1 VGVYEF
7 LVQFWFASISCCV
20 VAINCYAWG
29 TISAFVGEGFIY
41 PRVRYASVNM
51 SKNRNMMIVAA
62 VLVLVVAAGAY
73 VIMTR
78 PGEQEPVTLKVFHAG
93 SLTVPLEEIEARFE
107 ADHPNVDVH
116 LEPAGSVQCV
126 QKVTELGEQ
135 ADVVA
140 SADYSLIP
148 SMMIP
153 DYAEWYV
160 IFARNEMTLAYAET
174 SRYSDEI
181 DEDNW
186 YEILARP
193 DVKWGFSN
201 PNLDPC
207 GYRTPMVIQLSEL
220 HYGDDAIF
228 ETLVQGHSTITVA
241 ETDGVYV
248 IDSAMED
255 LAPDTEKISIR
266 DKSVEL
272 VSMVQSGGLD
282 YAFEYSSV
290 AKQHSLLYLDL
301 PAEIDLSD
309 IVYEDTYRLVKVETT
324 SGTSAGKPIV
334 YGVTM
339 PKDAPNPELAAEF
352 IEYMIDE
359 DGGQKFTDLGQ
370 PPISP
375 GLASDLDLVPETLK
389 PYLREQS

>member
-1 VGVYEF
+1 
-7 LVQFWFASISCCV
+7 
-20 VAINCYAWG
+20 
-29 TISAFVGEGFIY
+29 
-41 PRVRYASVNM
+41 M
-51 SKNRNMMIVAA
+51 SNNRNIMIAAA

-78 PGEQEPVTLKVFHAG
+78 PGEEEPVTLKVFHAG

-107 ADHPNVDVH
+107 ADHPDVDVQ

-126 QKVTELGEQ
+126 QKITELGEQ
-135 ADVVA
+135 AEVVA

-148 SMMIP
+148 SMMVP
-153 DYAEWYV
+153 EYADWYI
-160 IFARNEMTLAYAET
+160 IFAKNEMTLAYAET

-181 DEDNW
+181 NEDNW

-207 GYRTPMVIQLSEL
+207 GYRTPMVIQLAEM
-220 HYGDDAIF
+220 HYGDDTIF
-228 ETLVQGHSTITVA
+228 ETLVQGYSAITV
-241 ETDGVYV
+241 EESDGVYV
-248 IDSAMED
+248 IDSATEN

-290 AKQHSLLYLDL
+290 AKQHDLMYLDL
-301 PAEIDLSD
+301 PAAIDLSD
-309 IVYEDTYRLVKVETT
+309 IVYADTYNLVKVEKTT
-324 SGTSAGKPIV
+324 GTSTGKPIV

-339 PKDAPNPELAAEF
+339 PKNAPNPELAAEF

-359 DGGQKFTDLGQ
+359 EGRQTFADLGQ

-375 GLASDLDLVPETLK
+375 GLASDLDLMPEILK
-389 PYLREQS
+389 PYLSEQG